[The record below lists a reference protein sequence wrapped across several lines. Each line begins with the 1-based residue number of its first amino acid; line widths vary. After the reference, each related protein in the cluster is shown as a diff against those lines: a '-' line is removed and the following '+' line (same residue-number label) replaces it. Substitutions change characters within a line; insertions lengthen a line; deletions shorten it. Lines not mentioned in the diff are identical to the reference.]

1 MTMQELSHRLHHLMQ
16 LTTMVLTPVV
26 DAVRFLRLCL
36 RSPTTLRQKTSF
48 ALLPMSVPQWPGVPA
63 PGGPTL
69 SKPTNTSL
77 TLVLC
82 HAELFC

>member
-36 RSPTTLRQKTSF
+36 RSPTTLAAENLFRSATDERS
-48 ALLPMSVPQWPGVPA
+48 AMA
-63 PGGPTL
+63 RGPCTRRTHAVQTP
-69 SKPTNTSL
+69 PTPP
-77 TLVLC
+77 
-82 HAELFC
+82 